1 MGSRA
6 QAVTGPEKASC
17 LLCRDVVAASGIHLS
32 DQEFEHIFQHS
43 CLEDQQ
49 HGGTLRQACCI
60 HTFMRMRQ
68 KVLAEQMQIDC
79 ACIHAH
85 HSR

>member
-1 MGSRA
+1 MGITA
-6 QAVTGPEKASC
+6 QACVHPEQTGC
-17 LLCRDVVAASGIHLS
+17 LLCRDVVASSGIYLS
-32 DQEFEHIFQHS
+32 NQEFEHIFQHS
-43 CLEDQQ
+43 CLEDQLR
-49 HGGTLRQACCI
+49 GATLRQACCI

-68 KVLAEQMQIDC
+68 EVLAEQMQIDC